1 MTMERILILGL
12 VAASVLALT
21 KGLWS
26 RRKTVKR
33 GCGSCSGCGCH

>member
-1 MTMERILILGL
+1 MTMERILILVL

-26 RRKTVKR
+26 RRKSAKK
-33 GCGSCSGCGCH
+33 GCSGCCGCG